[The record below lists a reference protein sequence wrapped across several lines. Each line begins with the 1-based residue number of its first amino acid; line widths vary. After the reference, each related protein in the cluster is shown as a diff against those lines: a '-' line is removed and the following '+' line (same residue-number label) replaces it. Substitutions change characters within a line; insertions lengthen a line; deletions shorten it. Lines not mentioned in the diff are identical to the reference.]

1 MTIADCL
8 NPIIAYFI
16 GAIPFGLVL
25 SQIFGD
31 GDLREQGSG
40 NIGATN
46 VYRTQGKALGVATF
60 ILDFAK
66 SFLACYLL
74 MSDIPL
80 INLLVLVAPVLGHM
94 FTIYLK
100 FKGGKGVAAY
110 LGVLCYL
117 NIYAFLGT
125 LLVWGATF
133 AVTKISSVSSLISTI
148 SSCIIFF
155 FLKNEDNLEFV
166 NQLYALIFLV
176 AIIVVKHRENIK
188 RLLDKSEL
196 KV

>member
-25 SQIFGD
+25 SQMFGD
-31 GDLREQGSG
+31 GNLREQGSG

-74 MSDIPL
+74 MSESPL
-80 INLLVLVAPVLGHM
+80 INLLVIVAPVLGHM
-94 FTIYLK
+94 FTVYLK

-117 NIYAFLGT
+117 NVYAFLGT
-125 LLVWGATF
+125 LLVWAATF
-133 AVTKISSVSSLISTI
+133 AITRISSISSLISTI

-155 FLKNEDNLEFV
+155 FLKNKDNLEFV

-176 AIIVVKHRENIK
+176 AIIIVKHRENIK
-188 RLLDKSEL
+188 RLFNKSEL